1 MEQQER
7 KNKIRRQYE
16 IKRPNRDLSENLSL
30 FELKLKQ
37 GQERKTC
44 KKQEKKSEK
53 RKRDKDQKIEQ
64 QYTKRFNR
72 DDSSS
77 TDENLSLFELKLQG
91 QKKKTYEKQE
101 KWSEMTKRNNAQK
114 IEESDEEG
122 TKNKISPKLSS
133 ISLEKSTSNFDLSVP
148 FVKGDYVLV
157 NYEDSHYPGLIKAVK
172 NNEYKVSALHST
184 FIYLSYGKHMV
195 Q

>member
-64 QYTKRFNR
+64 QYTKQFNR

-77 TDENLSLFELKLQG
+77 TDENLSLFELKL
-91 QKKKTYEKQE
+91 
-101 KWSEMTKRNNAQK
+101 
-114 IEESDEEG
+114 
-122 TKNKISPKLSS
+122 
-133 ISLEKSTSNFDLSVP
+133 
-148 FVKGDYVLV
+148 
-157 NYEDSHYPGLIKAVK
+157 
-172 NNEYKVSALHST
+172 
-184 FIYLSYGKHMV
+184 
-195 Q
+195 